1 MMLINCPHCGPR
13 AQSEFIYE
21 RTVDSVAPAGVS
33 NDKAMQTLF
42 TRGNPRGVDDEIWRH
57 TFGCRAWMVVTRHRV
72 TNEIAHG
79 RAVGPE
85 ALP

>member
-1 MMLINCPHCGPR
+1 MMQFTCPHCGPR
-13 AQSEFIYE
+13 AQGEFVFE
-21 RTVDSVAPAGVS
+21 RTVDSVVTTGAGPEE
-33 NDKAMQTLF
+33 AMQALF

-57 TFGCRAWMVVTRHRV
+57 SFGCRAWMVITRHRI
-72 TNEIAHG
+72 TNDISAI